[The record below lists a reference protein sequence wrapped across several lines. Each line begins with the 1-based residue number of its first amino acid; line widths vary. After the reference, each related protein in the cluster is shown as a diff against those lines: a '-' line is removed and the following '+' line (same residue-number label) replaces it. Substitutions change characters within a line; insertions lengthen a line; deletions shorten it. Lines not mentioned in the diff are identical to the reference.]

1 MSQDQQTYTRAA
13 HAALVGVAAQLG
25 LAVFMAVLGVY
36 AESTALHAAALH
48 LLGGLPAWAMLWVIY
63 NQHRLERIE
72 ALEAEQLAQA
82 DARTAALFE
91 EAGQQLQLA
100 RKRLEN
106 LYRFGL
112 PTVSVA
118 MSLLLLAVGGTWL
131 VRNYRAMEAGTL
143 EETVLAADASAG
155 VVALLTGVIGF
166 LAFLVAR
173 YVAGMTK
180 VPAWSL
186 LRGGSAYLMG
196 NAAVAVLLCG
206 GSVVAMLGNYVA
218 LVWLALIVPAIM
230 VVLGLEILV
239 EFLLA
244 MYRPRRA
251 GEVVR
256 PAFDSRVLGW
266 LTRPESLG
274 KIFGET
280 LNYQFG
286 FEVSRSWFY
295 RLLARAITPLIVF
308 AAVVLFA
315 ASTLV
320 IVAPHQQAV
329 ITTFGGQVRVV
340 EPGVWFKW
348 PWPVS
353 KAERFDAYRVQ
364 QMILGSKDE
373 HIDADVAILWTNEH
387 AGEEEFLLTAPTHVR
402 GVDLGPDTPVGEL
415 IGGQVSVDWRIKDLR
430 TYAQIAGEPDQWL
443 RHIAERQI
451 SRYFSTRTVDELLT
465 VDRRVMG
472 ERLRERIQADVD
484 AVRHGSLEGLG
495 IEVVY
500 VGALGVHPPQDAEV
514 AASFHELIGV
524 LQENAVARDEAQ
536 REAIAE
542 LAEIAGSHGQALRIS
557 EAIEELERR
566 RHTLERRRSEGELDE
581 QELEELADQVVQQQ
595 LAIQALMNEAG
606 GRAAQ
611 LIHEAGADRWQQALL
626 EQARA
631 SRIMTQKS
639 AYDQAPTYYVT
650 RRYYQTLAEAL
661 RERRKLLILADQ
673 QAPASIRLQLEDA
686 GSALDFL
693 PQD

>member
-13 HAALVGVAAQLG
+13 AAALVGLAAQLG
-25 LAVFMAVLGVY
+25 LTVFMAVLGVY
-36 AESTALHAAALH
+36 AASSALHAAALH

-131 VRNYRAMEAGTL
+131 VRNYRALEAGTL
-143 EETVLAADASAG
+143 EQAVLSADASAG
-155 VVALLTGVIGF
+155 MVALLTGLVGF

-180 VPAWSL
+180 VSAWSL

-196 NAAVAVLLCG
+196 NAAVAVLLSA
-206 GSVVAMLGNYVA
+206 GSVVAMLGNHVA

-230 VVLGLEILV
+230 VVLGLEIVV
-239 EFLLA
+239 EFLLG

-251 GEVVR
+251 GETVR

-274 KIFGET
+274 KIVSET

-295 RLLARAITPLIVF
+295 RLLAKAITPLIAF

-315 ASTLV
+315 ASSLV
-320 IVAPHQQAV
+320 IVAPHEQAV
-329 ITTFGGQVRVV
+329 ITTFGGQLRVV

-348 PWPVS
+348 PWPMAR
-353 KAERFDAYRVQ
+353 AERFEAYRVQ

-373 HIDADVAILWTNEH
+373 HIDPDVAILWTNEH
-387 AGEEEFLLTAPTHVR
+387 AGEEEFMLTAPTHVR

-415 IGGQVSVDWRIKDLR
+415 IGGQISVDWRIKDLE
-430 TYAQIAGEPDQWL
+430 TYAQVAGAPEQWL
-443 RHIAERQI
+443 RHIAERRI

-465 VDRRVMG
+465 VDRQVMG

-495 IEVVY
+495 VEIVY

-524 LQENAVARDEAQ
+524 MQENAVALEDAERD
-536 REAIAE
+536 AIAE

-557 EAIEELERR
+557 EAIGELERR
-566 RHTLERRRSEGELDE
+566 RHELERGRGAGELE
-581 QELEELADQVVQQQ
+581 AAELERLAGQVAEQQ
-595 LAIQALMNEAG
+595 LAIEALMNEAG

-611 LIHEAGADRWQQALL
+611 LIHEARADRWRQALL

-631 SRIMTQKS
+631 SRIMTQQA

-650 RRYYQTLAEAL
+650 RRYFQTLSDAL
-661 RERRKLLILADQ
+661 RDRRKVLILADQ
-673 QAPASIRLQLEDA
+673 EAPASIRLELEDA

-693 PQD
+693 PRD